1 MTLAPT
7 VSLSTKPPGDP
18 ALSHVA
24 PPAKD
29 RLRHTCA
36 HCQQPGTTASGAL
49 WRASAHAQCNDL
61 YYLHSECMLPY
72 KAAHGLLAV
81 EGRIPRQQR
90 TVDAPY
96 QSTGTPAPVSAAGA
110 VALSL

>member
-7 VSLSTKPPGDP
+7 VSLSTRPPDD
-18 ALSHVA
+18 ADLSVILSRV
-24 PPAKD
+24 KD

-90 TVDAPY
+90 AVETMH
-96 QSTGTPAPVSAAGA
+96 QSVGTPAHGHAMGA